1 MPLTLSK
8 GILPVPSGFDTAFLE
23 AKARQMRRCIIHM
36 IAAAGSG
43 HPGGS
48 LSCIDIIT
56 YLYFA
61 RMRIDPQNPGWPDRD
76 RFILSKGH
84 CSPALYAALAARG
97 YFPEDE
103 LWTLRDIGS
112 ILQGH
117 PDMRKTPGVDMTTG
131 SLGQG
136 ISCGLGMALAGR
148 LQRRDFRVYVMVSD
162 GELQSGQVWEAATAA
177 THFQLDR
184 LTVIVDNNQL
194 QSDGFT
200 RIIMNV
206 PEAEER
212 WRAFGW
218 DVERIDGHDFA
229 QIDRAFEHS
238 QVLQGVPHVI
248 IADTVKGKG
257 VAFMENSVKWHSGAP
272 SPAETQLALR
282 ELNGDMNHA

>member
-1 MPLTLSK
+1 
-8 GILPVPSGFDTAFLE
+8 
-23 AKARQMRRCIIHM
+23 MRRNIIRM

-43 HPGGS
+43 HAGGS
-48 LSCIDIIT
+48 LSAIDIIT

-61 RMRIDPQNPGWPDRD
+61 RMHIDPQNPAWPDRD

-84 CSPALYAALAARG
+84 CSPAVYAVLAARG

-136 ISCGLGMALAGR
+136 LSCGLGMAIAGR
-148 LQRRDFRVYVMVSD
+148 LQRRHFRVYVMVSD
-162 GELQSGQVWEAATAA
+162 GELQSGQVWEAAMAA
-177 THFQLDR
+177 SHFHLDH
-184 LTVIVDNNQL
+184 LTVIVDNNRL
-194 QSDGFT
+194 QSDAAT
-200 RIIMNV
+200 RTIMNV
-206 PEAEER
+206 EPVEAR

-218 DVERIDGHDFA
+218 AVQHIDGHNFA
-229 QIDRAFEHS
+229 QIHQAFENCQLLRS
-238 QVLQGVPHVI
+238 IPQVI

-257 VAFMENSVKWHSGAP
+257 VSFMENSVKWHSGAP
-272 SPAETQLALR
+272 SLAETQLALR
-282 ELNGDMNHA
+282 ELDGEMHHA